1 MEMTMGSD
9 PVERLLG
16 MGGLKQKEVVCAEGG
31 VAFEWAR
38 RSDSKNLSAP
48 NLQLGETG
56 SAG

>member
-1 MEMTMGSD
+1 MGMTMGSD

-16 MGGLKQKEVVCAEGG
+16 MGGLEKIEVVCAEGG

-48 NLQLGETG
+48 QSSIG
-56 SAG
+56 